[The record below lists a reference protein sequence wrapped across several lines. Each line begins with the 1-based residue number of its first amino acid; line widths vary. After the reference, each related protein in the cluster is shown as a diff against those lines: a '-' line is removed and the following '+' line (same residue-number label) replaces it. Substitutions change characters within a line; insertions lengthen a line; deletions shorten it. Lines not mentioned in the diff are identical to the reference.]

1 MIPLT
6 SPLFFFN
13 LGFSLSLTIHVGR
26 ATQASL
32 ICIKL
37 SMNRVR
43 AETAFLFQKIQTSVK
58 LDHAIRF

>member
-6 SPLFFFN
+6 SPLFFFY
-13 LGFSLSLTIHVGR
+13 LGFSLSLTIGR

-58 LDHAIRF
+58 LDHVIRF